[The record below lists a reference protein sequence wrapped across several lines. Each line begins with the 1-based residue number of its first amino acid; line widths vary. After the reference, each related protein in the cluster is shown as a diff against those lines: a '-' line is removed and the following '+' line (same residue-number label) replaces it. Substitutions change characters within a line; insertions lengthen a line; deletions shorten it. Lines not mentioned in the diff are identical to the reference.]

1 MSVCLSVTLKITQSY
16 KENVEIVKKQTRA
29 VIYSLAQLLAN
40 VKCRTSD
47 RNIERYQNVEGGKM
61 ILFIRGWLVKIINN
75 TFNCSFSVG
84 R

>member
-47 RNIERYQNVEGGKM
+47 RNIERYQN
-61 ILFIRGWLVKIINN
+61 I
-75 TFNCSFSVG
+75 
-84 R
+84 